1 GSGIFL
7 TAQDIATRTRFP
19 YLFLL
24 VWVIGAGVT
33 LLACFAFAELGG
45 MFPHAG
51 GQYVYMREAFGDAAG
66 FLYGWMYFT
75 VSATGTMAALGVG
88 FATYLGQVFP
98 ALQAQRAVLDVGPVP
113 VTRGQL
119 IAIAAIALQTLINIF
134 GVKKGAILQNVATW
148 AKFSAIGGFVVL
160 GLLLGHGSWSHYS
173 QPIPA
178 VPGGPGLLTAIG
190 VALIAVFW
198 TYDGWV

>member
-45 MFPHAG
+45 MFPEAG
-51 GQYVYMREAFGDAAG
+51 GQYVYMREAYGDAAG

-75 VSATGTMAALGVG
+75 VSATGTVAALGVG
-88 FATYLGQVFP
+88 FATSLRP
-98 ALQAQRAVLDVGPVP
+98 PP
-113 VTRGQL
+113 PPP
-119 IAIAAIALQTLINIF
+119 
-134 GVKKGAILQNVATW
+134 
-148 AKFSAIGGFVVL
+148 
-160 GLLLGHGSWSHYS
+160 
-173 QPIPA
+173 QPHHTPL
-178 VPGGPGLLTAIG
+178 P
-190 VALIAVFW
+190 
-198 TYDGWV
+198 